1 MNWAS
6 ICENPVLANLPYKI
20 QTDKWG
26 NIVMSPASNRHG
38 IYQAKIVA
46 LLSRHILHAAI
57 FAENKP
63 RIMPKFKHKS

>member
-26 NIVMSPASNRHG
+26 NIVMSPASTR
-38 IYQAKIVA
+38 QK
-46 LLSRHILHAAI
+46 LLPYSAG
-57 FAENKP
+57 
-63 RIMPKFKHKS
+63 

>member
-26 NIVMSPASNRHG
+26 NIVMSPATTSMASTR
-38 IYQAKIVA
+38 Q
-46 LLSRHILHAAI
+46 
-57 FAENKP
+57 
-63 RIMPKFKHKS
+63 KSLPC